1 MTVEELRARRR
12 ELLAW
17 KAEELHLQEIGQGEQ
32 FNLFMVEEELLEVN
46 AQLRSL
52 TNGRRIGTRTISA
65 DRFNGHGGQIDQH
78 LYKEWAEHQSAGQ
91 ERCSRRD
98 ELMQLLQSMEEV
110 LTDKQL
116 EYLRLW
122 GSGLTMKE
130 IAERQGVNIS
140 TVSRLISR
148 AKQRMQEAAQAQ
160 DARRRAGGRDIDLA
174 APGNAQLILS
184 ALTAKQA
191 MYLYLYYAE
200 WLSLREIAELLGLNS
215 HQSVMVSIH
224 TGLRNIGRVLGYDVM
239 TLSNLGALDDMTLEI
254 YQNMN
259 PEDLLPAA
267 ERERVK
273 RLPLKSKYRYIRQE
287 KLPHVRVEPPHGG
300 AAEPVWLPLRRWHQS
315 PRCGRLLEALLER
328 QRAVGGDGASL
339 RIWLSRIFSKITK
352 NLGGMLCRRNKTEGY
367 K

>member
-1 MTVEELRARRR
+1 
-12 ELLAW
+12 
-17 KAEELHLQEIGQGEQ
+17 
-32 FNLFMVEEELLEVN
+32 
-46 AQLRSL
+46 
-52 TNGRRIGTRTISA
+52 
-65 DRFNGHGGQIDQH
+65 
-78 LYKEWAEHQSAGQ
+78 
-91 ERCSRRD
+91 
-98 ELMQLLQSMEEV
+98 
-110 LTDKQL
+110 
-116 EYLRLW
+116 
-122 GSGLTMKE
+122 MKE
-130 IAERQGVNIS
+130 IAERQGVSLS

-160 DARRRAGGRDIDLA
+160 DALRRAGGREIDLA

-239 TLSNLGALDDMTLEI
+239 TLSNLGALDDIALEI
-254 YQNMN
+254 YQKMN

-287 KLPHVRVEPPHGG
+287 KLPHVQVEPPHGG
-300 AAEPVWLPLRRWHQS
+300 AAEPVWLPLRRHHQS
-315 PRCGRLLEALLER
+315 PRRGRLLEALLAR
-328 QRAVGGDGASL
+328 QRATGGNGASL
-339 RIWLSRIFSKITK
+339 RDWLSRIFSKITK
-352 NLGGMLCRRNKTEGY
+352 NLGGIFRRRNKRRG
-367 K
+367 